1 MDDLPGQFPTGTEFP
16 KLRESGNP
24 YRCDGWRHDTHGNC
38 CMYYEF
44 SGQKRRYK
52 KRVLRSE
59 IEAASGHLKAGNIF
73 NRSAFELLC
82 PVSCRD
88 GYCGFAVIGRILE
101 QTLGARY
108 DGRNGF
114 VPPG

>member
-1 MDDLPGQFPTGTEFP
+1 MNDLPSQFPKGTEFP
-16 KLRESGNP
+16 KLRESGSP
-24 YRCDGWRHDTHGNC
+24 YRCDGWRHDTHDNC

-44 SGQKRRYK
+44 SGHK
-52 KRVLRSE
+52 KRVLLSE
-59 IEAASGHLKAGNIF
+59 IKAAAAHLKAGNIF
-73 NRSAFELLC
+73 NRPAFKLLC

-101 QTLGARY
+101 KILGARY

-114 VPPG
+114 VPPD